1 MSPRTVWNSCRGA
14 KKGVAKRDYYEV
26 LGVGRDASEADIKKA
41 YRQLARKY
49 HPDVAK
55 DDPQAEEKFK
65 EATEA
70 YKVLSNPEA
79 RAKYDQFGHAAF
91 DQQGAGSGGFDPFGG
106 FGFDDLGDIFDA
118 LFGGATRGERRRGP
132 QKGADLRY
140 DVTLEFKEAAFGTNV
155 EITVPR
161 NETCPHCHGNKA
173 EPGTP
178 IVTCEVCGGS
188 GTVRQE
194 RHTPLGRMMN
204 VITCGRCQGEG
215 KTAKQ
220 ACSECQGRGV
230 VHRRRQIRVD
240 IPAGVDNDTVVPVP
254 GEGEAGTRGGPPGDL
269 YVFVRVKPH
278 RFFRREGNDVVCEI
292 PISFAQAALG
302 DEIDVPTLDGKA
314 KLKIPEGTQTGT
326 VLRLRGLGIPGIRG
340 HGRGDQRV
348 VVKVVTPTRLTPR
361 QRELLREFAGLSGDD
376 SGMNE
381 QQDKNLFRRMREA
394 FGSQGRSE

>member
-1 MSPRTVWNSCRGA
+1 M
-14 KKGVAKRDYYEV
+14 AKRDYYEV
-26 LGVGRDASEADIKKA
+26 LGVGKDASEAEIKKA
-41 YRQLARKY
+41 YRRLARKY

-70 YKVLSNPEA
+70 YKVLSDPEA

-91 DQQGAGSGGFDPFGG
+91 DGQGMGAGGVDPFGG
-106 FGFDDLGDIFDA
+106 FGFEDLGDIFDA
-118 LFGGATRGERRRGP
+118 FFGGATRSERRRGP
-132 QKGADLRY
+132 VRGTDLRY
-140 DVTLEFKEAAFGTNV
+140 DVTLEFTEAAFGTTI

-188 GTVRQE
+188 GSVRQE
-194 RHTPLGRMMN
+194 RHTPLGRMIN
-204 VITCGRCQGEG
+204 VVTCSRCQGEG
-215 KTAKQ
+215 KTFKQ
-220 ACSECQGRGV
+220 ACSECHGRGV
-230 VHRRRQIRVD
+230 VHRRRQIKVN
-240 IPAGVDNDTVVPVP
+240 IPAGVEDGMRVRVP
-254 GEGEAGTRGGPPGDL
+254 GEGEAGSRGGPPGDL
-269 YVFVRVKPH
+269 YVYVRIKPH
-278 RFFRREGNDVVCEI
+278 SFFRREGNDVVCEI

-326 VLRLRGLGIPGIRG
+326 VFRLRGLGIPGIHGR
-340 HGRGDQRV
+340 GRGDQLV
-348 VVKVVTPTRLTPR
+348 AVKVVTPTRLTAR
-361 QRELLREFAGLSGDD
+361 QRELLREFAGLSGEDG
-376 SGMNE
+376 SANGQQ